1 VPGTKVYIGGFMCNL
16 KKIKLEIYLLLIV
29 LAVTLLSTGCAR
41 WTGEP
46 GPEPEPGETE
56 YQLQITVQ
64 VYGELNTDD
73 GIYYIVLDNN
83 GNSADGPGGEVD
95 DWEDEY
101 YYIQLDDYG
110 FYFTRVE
117 EGSSSI
123 ALTDSLIS
131 DDDEFQVTISLSDL
145 GEIENS
151 IDFNVVTTDTDNNTY
166 YYLDNY
172 LNIRTT
178 LGSTAED
185 YSSSSDLEVD
195 EDDFNIIGVIAE
207 IITL

>member
-1 VPGTKVYIGGFMCNL
+1 MRITNI
-16 KKIKLEIYLLLIV
+16 KIAMILLLIIGIIMV
-29 LAVTLLSTGCAR
+29 VSGCVR
-41 WTGEP
+41 YP
-46 GPEPEPGETE
+46 GPEPEPSETE

-64 VYGELNTDD
+64 VLGELNVND

-83 GNSADGPGGEVD
+83 GNSADGPGGEVA

-101 YYIQLDDYG
+101 YYVQLDDWG
-110 FYFTRVE
+110 FDFTRVE
-117 EGSSSI
+117 EGASSI
-123 ALTDSLIS
+123 ALTDSVVG
-131 DDDEFQVTISLSDL
+131 DDEFQVTISLSDL

-151 IDFNVVTTDTDNNTY
+151 IDFNVVTTDSDNNTY

-172 LNIRTT
+172 LTIGTT

-185 YSSSSDLEVD
+185 YYSSSDLEDD

>member
-1 VPGTKVYIGGFMCNL
+1 VPGPGG
-16 KKIKLEIYLLLIV
+16 
-29 LAVTLLSTGCAR
+29 
-41 WTGEP
+41 
-46 GPEPEPGETE
+46 TE

-83 GNSADGPGGEVD
+83 RNSADGPGGEVD

-185 YSSSSDLEVD
+185 CSSSSDLEVD

>member
-1 VPGTKVYIGGFMCNL
+1 MRITN
-16 KKIKLEIYLLLIV
+16 IKRAMIFLLIIGIIIV
-29 LAVTLLSTGCAR
+29 VSGCVR
-41 WTGEP
+41 YP
-46 GPEPEPGETE
+46 GPEPEPSEPE

-64 VYGELNTDD
+64 VLGELNVND
-73 GIYYIVLDNN
+73 GTYYIVLDNN
-83 GNSADGPGGEVD
+83 GNSADGPGGEVA

-101 YYIQLDDYG
+101 YYVQLDDWG
-110 FYFTRVE
+110 FDFTRVE

-123 ALTDSLIS
+123 ALTDSVVG
-131 DDDEFQVTISLSDL
+131 DDEFQVTISLSDL

-151 IDFNVVTTDTDNNTY
+151 IDFNVVTTDSDNNTY

-172 LNIRTT
+172 LTIGTT

-185 YSSSSDLEVD
+185 YYSSSDLEDD